1 MFSVTSNPERN
12 RLYITLAGHLDGTER
27 HTAIK
32 AILTES
38 AKLKPGFG
46 VVTDI
51 SGLFPSDQEGFKD
64 LLRAKSGLRMQ
75 GVGPIIRVVKIPLSR
90 LQVERISEAAG
101 YEAESVSSVEE
112 ANRRL
117 DVLQVEAKPEP

>member
-1 MFSVTSNPERN
+1 MFEVHSDAGRN
-12 RLYITLAGHLDGTER
+12 RLYITLAGHMESTER
-27 HTAIK
+27 QSAIK

-38 AKLKPGFG
+38 AKLGPGFG

-64 LLRAKSGLRMQ
+64 LLRAKSGLRMK

-90 LQVERISEAAG
+90 LQVERISEEAG
-101 YEAESVSSVEE
+101 YEAESVSSIEE
-112 ANRRL
+112 ADRRL
-117 DVLQVEAKPEP
+117 DVLKASSKPEP

>member
-1 MFSVTSNPERN
+1 MFKVHSDAGRN

-27 HTAIK
+27 QSAIK

-38 AKLKPGFG
+38 AKLGPGFG

-51 SGLFPSDQEGFKD
+51 SGLYPSDQEGFKD
-64 LLRAKSGLRMQ
+64 LLRVKSGLRMK

-90 LQVERISEAAG
+90 IQVERISEEAG
-101 YEAESVSSVEE
+101 YEAGSVSSVEE
-112 ANRRL
+112 ADRRL
-117 DVLQVEAKPEP
+117 DALQVESEPGP